1 MTTTTATGPSAST
14 ERTFYLA
21 IAVVS
26 AVAVAL
32 LGWILVLRDPP
43 AGDSAALSF
52 MPAVNAS
59 MNALS
64 ASCLVLGGIAIRM
77 RRIPVHRGF
86 MLSALGFS
94 AVFLVGYLAYHF
106 VHGDTHYPEGAPL
119 RTFYLA
125 LLASHVILSI
135 VCFPMVLITF
145 GLAFRNQLARHRKI
159 AKWTLPIWL
168 YVSVTGVAV
177 FLMLRSVS

>member
-1 MTTTTATGPSAST
+1 MSSTALNAAPST
-14 ERTFYLA
+14 ERNFYLG
-21 IAVVS
+21 IGVVS
-26 AVAVAL
+26 AAAVGL
-32 LGWILVLRDPP
+32 LAWILILRSPP
-43 AGDSAALSF
+43 PGDAAALAF
-52 MPAVNAS
+52 MPAVNAA

-64 ASCLVLGGIAIRM
+64 ASCLVMGFIAIRTK
-77 RRIPVHRGF
+77 RVPLHRGL

-94 AVFLVGYLAYHF
+94 ALFLVGYLAYHF

-125 LLASHVILSI
+125 MLASHVILSI

-145 GLAFRNQLARHRKI
+145 GLALRGQVLRHRKI

-177 FLMLRSVS
+177 FVMLRSVL